1 MRHTGNEANT
11 ENMAIKT
18 LVLIILFMQAD
29 FRTSQMLHPRVKD
42 AYKYKLNAVQSV
54 LKVNHIT
61 PSAFEI
67 FIRIFKELKH
77 FMH

>member
-1 MRHTGNEANT
+1 
-11 ENMAIKT
+11 
-18 LVLIILFMQAD
+18 MQAD